1 MLISHTFGLKS
12 KFMTVVVIL
21 LHIKTKISVLLLK
34 SYIFFSNSVLAVI
47 LFNLSS
53 VPGTVLK
60 GSVEVMICRWSL
72 ARHIKNTLK
81 TWVTRKFSSQ
91 KEAFLET
98 LTYGSHVLLMSFKNR
113 SPSQIFCF
121 IPSGLIRKCFSLL

>member
-1 MLISHTFGLKS
+1 MYFVYFYGKEFFIENTKINVYISHIRLKS
-12 KFMTVVVIL
+12 KFMTVEVIL

-53 VPGTVLK
+53 VLGTVLK

-72 ARHIKNTLK
+72 AHDIKNTLK

-98 LTYGSHVLLMSFKNR
+98 LIYS
-113 SPSQIFCF
+113 
-121 IPSGLIRKCFSLL
+121 